1 MWPHRQWTAGGYR
14 RMAEML
20 NGVLLGPGRM
30 AEARDEAAVEVA
42 RAPEPVGPPE
52 TIIRPPSGWHL
63 VNIRELY
70 RYREL
75 LFFLVW
81 RDVKIR
87 YKQTVLGVAWAVL
100 QPVMMMAVFT
110 VFFGRLAGLPSGDV
124 PYPLFAFAGL
134 LPWTFFSTALAS
146 AGNSVVTNERLIT
159 KVYFPRLAVPF
170 AAVGAAAVDFA
181 IAGGLLVVLMLGY
194 GVAPGWSILFA
205 PVVFLFLAV
214 GAVGFGT
221 LLAALNV
228 KYRDFRYVIPFLVQF
243 WMFATPTVYMQPP
256 ADADD
261 TLHTLLNLNPLTG
274 LVAAFRAAC
283 LGSPIPWAQFG
294 LSVAAVVIVFAAGCL
309 YFRKAEDEFAD
320 VI

>member
-1 MWPHRQWTAGGYR
+1 MSNGTL
-14 RMAEML
+14 AEVRP
-20 NGVLLGPGRM
+20 GVTDEENPSPDPTPP
-30 AEARDEAAVEVA
+30 AETG
-42 RAPEPVGPPE
+42 GPPD
-52 TIIRPPSGWHL
+52 TVIRPPKGWHP
-63 VNIRELY
+63 VNVRDLW

-81 RDVKIR
+81 RDVKVR
-87 YKQTVLGVAWAVL
+87 YKQTALGVAWAVL
-100 QPVMMMAVFT
+100 QPLLMMAVFT

-181 IAGGLLVVLMLGY
+181 IAGGLLLVLMLGY

-261 TLHTLLNLNPLTG
+261 ALHTLLNLNPLTG

-294 LSVAAVVIVFAAGCL
+294 LSAVAVVVVFVAGCL

>member
-1 MWPHRQWTAGGYR
+1 MTEMSFGTLIPVPAGR
-14 RMAEML
+14 TE
-20 NGVLLGPGRM
+20 PG
-30 AEARDEAAVEVA
+30 AVPPAVELA
-42 RAPEPVGPPE
+42 GEPNAPPV

-63 VNIRELY
+63 VNVRELW

-100 QPVMMMAVFT
+100 QPLLMMAVFT
-110 VFFGRLAGLPSGDV
+110 VFFGRLAGLPTGGV

-134 LPWTFFSTALAS
+134 LPWMFFSASLAA
-146 AGNSVVTNERLIT
+146 AGNSVVASERLIT
-159 KVYFPRLAVPF
+159 KIYFPRLAVPF
-170 AAVGAAAVDFA
+170 AAVGAAAVDFL
-181 IAGGLLVVLMLGY
+181 IACGLLFVLMAAY
-194 GVAPGWSILFA
+194 GVAPGWSILLA
-205 PVVFLFLAV
+205 PVMFLFIAIAGL
-214 GAVGFGT
+214 GFGT

-256 ADADD
+256 ADADG
-261 TLHTLLNLNPLTG
+261 TLHTVLNLNPLTG
-274 LVAAFRAAC
+274 LIAAFRAAC
-283 LGSPIPWAQFG
+283 LGTEVPWGQFAM
-294 LSVAAVVIVFAAGCL
+294 SAAFVTVVFAAGCL

-320 VI
+320 II